1 MTEIK
6 DKIQEMFS
14 ELQNLREEV
23 VAGRSGRQDDSS
35 EVNEEGNTKATP
47 SNIFFTFGLF
57 LVTECSLIFASPY

>member
-23 VAGRSGRQDDSS
+23 VAGQSGRQDDSS
-35 EVNEEGNTKATP
+35 EVNKEGNTKATP
-47 SNIFFTFGLF
+47 SNILFKVLLVFFT
-57 LVTECSLIFASPY
+57 I

>member
-14 ELQNLREEV
+14 ELQNLHEEV

-47 SNIFFTFGLF
+47 SNIFFKVL
-57 LVTECSLIFASPY
+57 LVFFTI